1 MVQEDLEISHEGPGE
16 EAWVEVSR
24 RKPWQEAAGT
34 RRGGKKGR
42 GAELPLV
49 AEALYIYNQGLHVDA
64 IMMVNSN
71 LKTDVGVRATVMQ
84 LGV

>member
-1 MVQEDLEISHEGPGE
+1 M
-16 EAWVEVSR
+16 
-24 RKPWQEAAGT
+24 
-34 RRGGKKGR
+34 
-42 GAELPLV
+42 